1 MEWIAGGGPIMYPL
15 LFCSVLSLAIIFE
28 RAISLRRG
36 KVIRHEIIETINS
49 IRSPEDVPLAFSKC
63 EVIPGPF
70 SNIVKQVL
78 SQEHSTRE
86 EKVAEIQVT
95 GKQETRLLE
104 RRLIVLEIIAAVS
117 PLLGL
122 LGTILG
128 LNEIFTVIAVKGLG
142 ETKAFSYGI
151 SEALRTTILG
161 LFVAIPTMSAYSY
174 FDKKV
179 GYLVHEMERH
189 CTLLLNKLYSF
200 QSAPSK
206 GWLAGNENQNTQSQK
221 KEKAGNFRG

>member
-15 LFCSVLSLAIIFE
+15 LFCSVLSFAIILE
-28 RAISLRRG
+28 RIISLRQN
-36 KVIRHEIIETINS
+36 KVIRREIVETINS

-63 EVIPGPF
+63 EVVSGPF
-70 SNIVKQVL
+70 SNIVKKAL
-78 SQEHSTRE
+78 SREHFTRE
-86 EKVAEIQVT
+86 DKMAEIQVT
-95 GKQETRLLE
+95 GKQETKFLEKRLV
-104 RRLIVLEIIAAVS
+104 VLEIVATIS

-128 LNEIFTVIAVKGLG
+128 LSEIFSAMSIEGLG
-142 ETKAFSYGI
+142 GTKAFSSGI
-151 SEALRTTILG
+151 SVALRTTILG
-161 LFVAIPTMSAYSY
+161 LSIAIPTMSAYSY

-200 QSAPSK
+200 PS
-206 GWLAGNENQNTQSQK
+206 TP
-221 KEKAGNFRG
+221 

>member
-1 MEWIAGGGPIMYPL
+1 MEWIIGGGPVMYPL
-15 LFCSVLSLAIIFE
+15 LFCSILSLAIIFE

-36 KVIRHEIIETINS
+36 KVIRSEIIETINS

-63 EVIPGPF
+63 EVLPGPF

-95 GKQETRLLE
+95 GKQETKFLEKRLF
-104 RRLIVLEIIAAVS
+104 VLEIIAAVS

-128 LNEIFTVIAVKGLG
+128 LNEIFTVISVKGLG

-179 GYLVHEMERH
+179 EYLVHEMERH
-189 CTLLLNKLYSF
+189 CTILLNKLYSF
-200 QSAPSK
+200 SSVSSSERVAS
-206 GWLAGNENQNTQSQK
+206 NENRNVGSR
-221 KEKAGNFRG
+221 KEKAASFRE

>member
-1 MEWIAGGGPIMYPL
+1 MYPL
-15 LFCSVLSLAIIFE
+15 LFCSVLALAIILE
-28 RAISLRRG
+28 RAISLRRS
-36 KVIRHEIIETINS
+36 KIMRVEIIKTINS
-49 IRSPEDVPLAFSKC
+49 IRSPEEVPLAFSKC

-70 SNIVKQVL
+70 SNIVRQVL
-78 SQEHSTRE
+78 SQGHSTRE

-95 GKQETRLLE
+95 GKQETKLLE
-104 RRLIVLEIIAAVS
+104 KRLFVLEIIATIS

-122 LGTILG
+122 LGTIIG
-128 LNEIFTVIAVKGLG
+128 LNEIFSVISVKGLG
-142 ETKAFSYGI
+142 EPKAFSYGI

-189 CTLLLNKLYSF
+189 CTLLLNKLYSY
-200 QSAPSK
+200 QSTSQN
-206 GWLAGNENQNTQSQK
+206 GWAAGNENQN
-221 KEKAGNFRG
+221 AGGLEGKMVSLRE